1 LHKYDQPRFLR
12 FWMEIFNVILT
23 LMFSLI
29 PYYKVNFNQGQ
40 IFTDNRDIEN
50 QSLTLNSIP
59 YKLMDVIFDLIV

>member
-1 LHKYDQPRFLR
+1 
-12 FWMEIFNVILT
+12 
-23 LMFSLI
+23 MFSLI